1 MYTRI
6 LVIEEKA
13 TETTYKIILI
23 KKQNRLKIVNET
35 TDELLYNGTL

>member
-1 MYTRI
+1 M
-6 LVIEEKA
+6 EEKA
-13 TETTYKIILI
+13 TGTTYKSILI